1 MRLTARQ
8 AAQLLGIKKDTLM
21 HQINRGERFGPCFT
35 KVGGQWM
42 AHEDDL
48 LSMKT
53 YLESRPHHLAK
64 IEKMECIKVYLT
76 GETRDQVLRKKGDR
90 TISNFCRWLI
100 ERGIEA

>member
-21 HQINRGERFGPCFT
+21 HQINRQERFGPCFT
-35 KVGGQWM
+35 KVEGVWS
-42 AHEDDL
+42 AEENDL
-48 LSMKT
+48 LGMKV
-53 YLESRPHHLAK
+53 YLENKPHHLSK
-64 IEKMECIKVYLT
+64 TEKMECIKVYLT

-100 ERGIEA
+100 ERGVEA